1 METGGSLVIHTL
13 PPYAGDMTTH
23 LRPDL
28 LELSVAER
36 IQLAQDLWDSIP
48 EEDVPD
54 LSEAQWQEVM
64 RRVEEHEQDP
74 TSAIPLEEA
83 LDDIERSLR

>member
-1 METGGSLVIHTL
+1 MGADLVNRTA

-28 LELSVAER
+28 LQLSVAER

-54 LSEAQWQEVM
+54 LTETQWQEVM

-74 TSAIPLEEA
+74 ASAIPLEEA
-83 LDDIERSLR
+83 LDEIERSLR